1 MENQAQKKHGGRREG
16 SGRKATGLKKSARVT
31 FYVTAEEKAQIF
43 AEAER
48 RGMSVGDYILSRLF

>member
-1 MENQAQKKHGGRREG
+1 METKGKQGGRREG

-31 FYVTAEEKAQIF
+31 FYVTAEEKARIF